1 MKRTTTIL
9 LILAALILAACS
21 TAVEETTAPVVNPAE
36 TAYPG
41 VLVVGMPTITPYYP
55 APNED
60 GSAGGVK
67 PIYSYKPT
75 TSDQNL
81 AQGEVFLD
89 LKASQILVME
99 SMPVQV
105 NVILKGELPT
115 PCHELRVVPVT
126 DEANKRVDMEVYT
139 LTAISSACVAVLQ
152 PFEVTVELGSF
163 SGGTYTVYANG
174 EQLGEFDS

>member
-1 MKRTTTIL
+1 MKRTITIL
-9 LILAALILAACS
+9 LILVALVLTACN
-21 TAVEETTAPVVNPAE
+21 TAVEDTTTPVDSPAE

-41 VLVVGMPTITPYYP
+41 ILVVGMPTITPYYP
-55 APNED
+55 APGGE
-60 GSAGGVK
+60 GGTTGVK
-67 PIYSYKPT
+67 PIYFYKPT
-75 TSDQNL
+75 TSDENFQR
-81 AQGEVFLD
+81 GEAFLD
-89 LKASQILVME
+89 LKASQVVVME

-105 NVILKGELPT
+105 NVIIKGDLPS

-139 LTAISSACVAVLQ
+139 LSSQSSLCAAVLQ

-163 SGGTYTVYANG
+163 SDGTYSVYVNG

>member
-1 MKRTTTIL
+1 MKRTITIL
-9 LILAALILAACS
+9 LILAALVLAACNS
-21 TAVEETTAPVVNPAE
+21 AVEETTTPLENPAE

-41 VLVVGMPTITPYYP
+41 ILVVGMPTITPYYP
-55 APNED
+55 APGED

-67 PIYSYKPT
+67 PIYFYKPT
-75 TSDQNL
+75 TSDENF
-81 AQGEVFLD
+81 AHGEVFLD

-105 NVILKGELPT
+105 NVTLKGDLPT

-126 DEANKRVDMEVYT
+126 DEANKRVDLEVYT
-139 LTAISSACVAVLQ
+139 LVPLSSACIDVLQ

-163 SGGTYTVYANG
+163 SGGTYSVYANG
-174 EQLGEFDS
+174 EELGEFDA